1 MQKKGEEEVRQKML
15 DNFVKNMPTNENM
28 SFVQSVAEKTGI
40 DENTISQLLEIIP
53 DDQIPDIIKM
63 AAFDLLRYFISILSM
78 NTDIFSMLF
87 HRNIVEEQAKK
98 LGGLSADDVWTADA
112 ITSLFNLV
120 QMYIKGCNYEEI
132 ETNCCCKRKTFVD
145 NARIF
150 VLRVIPEISYMCGV
164 FVQVILAKIDENGA
178 ELELSKDFRSF
189 ASCIKEGV
197 PNHDMLMAKYNKK
210 WMRVECHQKYRN
222 N

>member
-1 MQKKGEEEVRQKML
+1 ML
-15 DNFVKNMPTNENM
+15 DKFVNNLPTSENM
-28 SFVQSVAEKTGI
+28 SLVQSVAEKTGI
-40 DENTISQLLEIIP
+40 DENTTSQLFERIP
-53 DDQIPDIIKM
+53 DDQILDIIQM
-63 AAFDLLRYFISILSM
+63 AASDLLHCYSSILST

-87 HRNIVEEQAKK
+87 HSNIVEEQAKK
-98 LGGLSADDVWTADA
+98 LVGLSADAVWTTDA
-112 ITSLFNLV
+112 IISLFNLV
-120 QMYIKGCNYEEI
+120 HMYIKGCNYEEI
-132 ETNCCCKRKTFVD
+132 DTKCCCKKKDFVD

-164 FVQVILAKIDENGA
+164 FVQVVLAKIEEHGA
-178 ELELSKDFRSF
+178 ELELSKDFKSF

-197 PNHDMLMAKYNKK
+197 LNHDMLMAKYKNK